1 MRISVK
7 APAKINLTLDI
18 LGKREDGYHDV
29 EMVMTSIDL
38 ADRLD
43 MTVREDGRIVLDCP
57 VSYVPLDERNHVYKA
72 AQLLQERYHVKQ
84 GVDIYIHKRIP
95 VAAGL
100 AGGSTDAAAAIRGL
114 NSLWN
119 LNLTIKE
126 MAEIGAEIG
135 SDVPFCIYG
144 GTAVARG
151 RGEQIEPIISPP
163 SCWVVLAKPPIGVS
177 TSEVY
182 QKLDLAQ
189 LRKYRMETGNEYGG
203 TEKMK
208 KALQDHNFMGIC
220 KSLHNDLESVTFQLY
235 PEVERLKQQ
244 MIRFG
249 GDGVLMSGSGPTVF
263 SLVRK
268 QSRAQRMYNGLKG
281 FCKEVYLVRMLGE
294 NPRGLA

>member
-18 LGKREDGYHDV
+18 LGKRDDGYHDV

-72 AQLLQERYHVKQ
+72 ARLLQERFHVKQ
-84 GVDIYIHKRIP
+84 GVDIYIDKRIP

-114 NSLWN
+114 NTLWN
-119 LNLTIKE
+119 LNLSTSE
-126 MAEIGAEIG
+126 MAKLGAEIG
-135 SDVPFCIYG
+135 SDVPFCVYG
-144 GTAVARG
+144 GTAVAHG
-151 RGEQIEPIISPP
+151 RGEQIEPISSPP

-177 TSEVY
+177 TSEIY
-182 QKLDLAQ
+182 QRVDMDVLKKH
-189 LRKYRMETGNEYGG
+189 RRETGNECGG
-203 TEKMK
+203 TENMK
-208 KALQDHNFMGIC
+208 KALQDHDFKGIC
-220 KSLHNDLESVTFQLY
+220 QSLHNDLEYVTFQLH

-249 GDGVLMSGSGPTVF
+249 GDGALMSGSGPTVF

-281 FCKEVYLVRMLGE
+281 FCKEVYLVRMLGDHS
-294 NPRGLA
+294 RGLA